1 MPKLNLITKKC
12 VACKVGIPPM
22 KDDLANQMLFET
34 PGWVRDGN
42 LIKRD
47 FTFKDFK
54 ESMAFIN
61 KVAALAESEGHH
73 PDIYVFFNKVTL
85 KLMTHYA
92 NGLTENDFILAA
104 KVKEVI

>member
-1 MPKLNLITKKC
+1 MTLLNKDQVKNLIEEKKLTDW
-12 VACKVGIPPM
+12 KLSE
-22 KDDLANQMLFET
+22 KE
-34 PGWVRDGN
+34 
-42 LIKRD
+42 IKRQ

-54 ESMAFIN
+54 GSMAFIN
-61 KVAALAESEGHH
+61 KVAAIAESEGHH

-104 KVKEVI
+104 KINNI